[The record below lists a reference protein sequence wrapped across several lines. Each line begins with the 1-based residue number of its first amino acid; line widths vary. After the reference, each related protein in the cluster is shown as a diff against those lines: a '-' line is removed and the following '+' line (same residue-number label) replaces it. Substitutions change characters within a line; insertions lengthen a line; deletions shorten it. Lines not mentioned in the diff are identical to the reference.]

1 MSESILKHQATA
13 ERIRQFLV
21 CVRGGALFLSPS
33 DSERLTVWLEDG
45 VSEAAILLAIERAA
59 KARAKKR
66 SKLPL
71 TLGTASRHIG
81 KRSKSFSLPTP
92 SCSSSE
98 NKHPLLPVAREIKR
112 QAPSSPLGK
121 KMVLLADELLLL
133 DANKE
138 DVVGEATSLISSLFK
153 DAVKNLPT
161 DHRKALYKRGRDQ
174 LGDLNLLVDE
184 AIYTAALEER
194 VLAILWEEHPYL
206 SVATIFEQVSS

>member
-1 MSESILKHQATA
+1 
-13 ERIRQFLV
+13 
-21 CVRGGALFLSPS
+21 
-33 DSERLTVWLEDG
+33 
-45 VSEAAILLAIERAA
+45 
-59 KARAKKR
+59 
-66 SKLPL
+66 
-71 TLGTASRHIG
+71 
-81 KRSKSFSLPTP
+81 
-92 SCSSSE
+92 
-98 NKHPLLPVAREIKR
+98 
-112 QAPSSPLGK
+112 
-121 KMVLLADELLLL
+121 MVLLADELLLL

-153 DAVKNLPT
+153 DAVKNLPN